1 MMTHPDARTSDTN
14 SAETIQQDIN
24 LSELERDFINNYQGN
39 FPLVEQPF
47 AAIAEALSCDEDE
60 LIKTVKNLKEQ
71 KILTRFGPLYDAARL
86 GGGLTLAAISVPENR
101 YEIVT
106 ALVNT
111 YPEVAHNYR
120 REHELNMWFVIATET
135 PVELIKVIS
144 SIEKTTGLAV
154 YNFPK
159 QQEFY
164 IGLWL
169 NLDENNKVSTGP
181 VPENTDSRTADD
193 ADIIISKDYQLDDTD
208 RKILRVTQSGLPIE
222 SHPFLSIAHNIS
234 LTENDVIQR
243 LKQMLTNKIIR
254 RIGAVPNHYKLG
266 LTANGMTVWDVAD
279 DKVAELGNKLGKL
292 DFVSHCY
299 QRPRHLPMWRY
310 NMFAMVHVSNRD
322 EVNDKVKII
331 KQLLGDDCRAH
342 DTLYSS
348 AILKKTGLRLAA

>member
-1 MMTHPDARTSDTN
+1 MSPSTTN
-14 SAETIQQDIN
+14 SADTSQKAADTKDIV
-24 LSELERDFINNYQGN
+24 LSKLERDFINNFQGN
-39 FPLVEQPF
+39 FPLVERPF
-47 AAIAEALSCDEDE
+47 DTIAKELSCTEDE
-60 LIKTVKNLKEQ
+60 LIKAVQHLKEQ
-71 KILTRFGPLYDAARL
+71 KTLTRFGPLYDAARL

-120 REHELNMWFVIATET
+120 REHELNMWFVIATEAQA
-135 PVELIKVIS
+135 ELLKVIS
-144 SIEKTTGLAV
+144 SIEKTTSLRV

-169 NLDENNKVSTGP
+169 HLDENNKVTTMP
-181 VPENTDSRTADD
+181 VPENTAIDD
-193 ADIIISKDYQLDDTD
+193 VEAGAYQLDDSD
-208 RKILRVTQSGLPIE
+208 RKILRITQSGLPVE
-222 SHPFLSIAHNIS
+222 SKPYLGIAHNIG
-234 LTENDVIQR
+234 LTEDDVIQR
-243 LKQMLTNKIIR
+243 LKRMLACGIIR

-266 LTANGMTVWDVAD
+266 LTANGMTVWDVSD
-279 DKVAELGNKLGKL
+279 DRVTELGNLIGQL

-310 NMFAMVHVSNRD
+310 NMFAMVHGSGKD
-322 EVNDKVKII
+322 EVNAKAKKIE
-331 KQLLGDDCRAH
+331 QLLGDNCKAH